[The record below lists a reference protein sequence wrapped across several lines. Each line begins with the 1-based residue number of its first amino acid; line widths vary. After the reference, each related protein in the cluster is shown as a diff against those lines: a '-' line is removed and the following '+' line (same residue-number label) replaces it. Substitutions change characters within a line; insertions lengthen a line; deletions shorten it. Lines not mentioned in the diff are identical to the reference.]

1 MLIVNF
7 NQLQEQIE
15 NKIIEIC
22 SNLGNKTHLPD
33 YYTDSRNP
41 KTITKSVSTEKTFS
55 LYSTFQIQ
63 PQECLKKLYDSTY
76 VNESILKDELK
87 NYMQSHGVW
96 FNDENYRL
104 GTRDLLNILSVVSAF
119 CVYHIKFIVAPLFDH
134 IDSTYIVYFSDD
146 LLKSPDFKDI
156 RTLSTK
162 KIDI

>member
-1 MLIVNF
+1 M
-7 NQLQEQIE
+7 
-15 NKIIEIC
+15 
-22 SNLGNKTHLPD
+22 
-33 YYTDSRNP
+33 
-41 KTITKSVSTEKTFS
+41 
-55 LYSTFQIQ
+55 
-63 PQECLKKLYDSTY
+63 
-76 VNESILKDELK
+76 KDELK
-87 NYMQSHGVW
+87 DYMQSHGVW

-162 KIDI
+162 KIDINKPINTDTNMSIVTQKSTNYRNDIITASDVNTLLT